1 MCEPVTMAIAGAA
14 LSGAQHIMQSRATDK
29 AERQRTAILDEG
41 LNGQQRTQQAINDA
55 VVNSLYEHEPAR
67 VQTLYEQEA
76 ARVGDTLQTSLAEA
90 QAARPDK
97 AATGKLS
104 EAYTTQVA
112 RNFADEQEDAIAR
125 TQRAARLQAPTN
137 VNAALGRAQNR
148 VGEEVQRQVGIGQGQ
163 QGVTQLQ
170 LSSVREEP
178 SLLGELAGAA
188 GGSMLTSGLGGIYAG
203 AAQTPYQAALARQ
216 GPALLAKGV

>member
-14 LSGAQHIMQSRATDK
+14 LSGAQHIMQRRAADK
-29 AERQRTAILDEG
+29 AEDQRSAILDEG
-41 LNGQQRTQQAINDA
+41 LTAQQRTQQNINDA
-55 VVNSLYEHEPAR
+55 VVNSLYDHQPAR
-67 VQTLYEQEA
+67 VQTLYDQEA
-76 ARVGDTLQTSLAEA
+76 ARVGDTLQASLAEA
-90 QAARPDK
+90 QAARPDNQ
-97 AATGKLS
+97 ATGRLS

-112 RNFADEQEDAIAR
+112 RNTVAEQEDAVAR
-125 TQRAARLQAPTN
+125 TQRAGRLQAPVN
-137 VNAALGRAQNR
+137 VNAALGYQQNR

-163 QGVTQLQ
+163 QGIDQLR

-178 SLLGELAGAA
+178 SMLGELAGAA
-188 GGSMLTSGLGGIYAG
+188 GGSLLTSGLGGIYAG